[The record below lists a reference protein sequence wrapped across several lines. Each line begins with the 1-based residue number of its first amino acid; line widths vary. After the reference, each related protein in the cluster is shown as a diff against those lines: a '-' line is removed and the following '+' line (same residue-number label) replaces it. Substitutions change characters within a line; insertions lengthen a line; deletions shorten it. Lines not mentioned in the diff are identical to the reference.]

1 MLQPVHC
8 NGRSGRER
16 LSRKLYLEKIS
27 LTIFILGYDFLPLEN
42 ELVNCFLSLVLL
54 TPTRST
60 CFKIVSSFPLDC
72 FSIGLVLVRLVA
84 SLREKVF
91 NINTIWF
98 VILIIIIIVIT
109 ILRIIILMIIMWLI
123 ILMVIIILSVI
134 TLASK

>member
-42 ELVNCFLSLVLL
+42 ELVNCFYHWSCF

-60 CFKIVSSFPLDC
+60 CF
-72 FSIGLVLVRLVA
+72 
-84 SLREKVF
+84 
-91 NINTIWF
+91 
-98 VILIIIIIVIT
+98 
-109 ILRIIILMIIMWLI
+109 
-123 ILMVIIILSVI
+123 
-134 TLASK
+134 

>member
-84 SLREKVF
+84 SLGKQVVEPVGEVEDGEEEREYEPAYHVDP
-91 NINTIWF
+91 
-98 VILIIIIIVIT
+98 
-109 ILRIIILMIIMWLI
+109 LRAAGETGEDRL
-123 ILMVIIILSVI
+123 
-134 TLASK
+134 